1 MNAAGMTQIG
11 IDKSHLPQV
20 YDVCQCFSVLED
32 GALAHSLQEQEIE
45 QFYSSNVQKNQAVQ
59 NDVRLARRLQ
69 DEEEERVHL
78 TDQLQQLEEQDCEY
92 ARVIQEELRRC
103 DEDHQ
108 RREEEDEEMAKQ
120 LQEEEELKIRQER
133 AEAGYH
139 KDSGDSLLNQGN
151 LTSHTSLQTH
161 RDMITFSLSL
171 SLFLSLSHTF
181 TLRPSYLLLSPVFSL
196 NLCPYFSLLLSLLS
210 FFLSGLGFWQQMMR
224 DAELARRLQE
234 EEDNQPHRRSTETDV
249 DFRTVQVA
257 QDEELARYMQREE
270 NRSNR
275 RSHDL
280 LALQRLHDPR
290 CTGRKVPRERLNSEG
305 LHSPVEEEQSLDQ
318 PPLIPTCTAL
328 HTHPFHN
335 IAEELDPTFTGR
347 KQENR
352 ISTGSSSGICLAPR
366 TPHSVF
372 YDYLPEPSIIP
383 PSRRH
388 ADKSGRH
395 KPKEKRESCKQQ

>member
-139 KDSGDSLLNQGN
+139 KDSGDSLLNQ
-151 LTSHTSLQTH
+151 
-161 RDMITFSLSL
+161 
-171 SLFLSLSHTF
+171 
-181 TLRPSYLLLSPVFSL
+181 
-196 NLCPYFSLLLSLLS
+196 
-210 FFLSGLGFWQQMMR
+210 GLGFWQQMMR